1 MDTNV
6 DIMKL
11 DLKSVTKTVLQQGIK
26 IEEFQKKHKELEV
39 YAKERC
45 ENQPFVRVEN
55 LAQIQSEI
63 NYKVEH
69 AELAVNQAR
78 QKITNLE

>member
-1 MDTNV
+1 MENLVRNIVHELFETMDTNV

-45 ENQPFVRVEN
+45 EN
-55 LAQIQSEI
+55 
-63 NYKVEH
+63 
-69 AELAVNQAR
+69 
-78 QKITNLE
+78 